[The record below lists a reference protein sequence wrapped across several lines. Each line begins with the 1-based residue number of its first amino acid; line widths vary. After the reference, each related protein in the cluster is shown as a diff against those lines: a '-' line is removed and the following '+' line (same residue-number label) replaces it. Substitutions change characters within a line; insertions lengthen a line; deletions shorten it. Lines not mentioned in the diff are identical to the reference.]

1 VTVTTVQTTG
11 SDAAP
16 PEVATGTP
24 SALADDLRGL
34 IPADRVLTRPIDL
47 IRYASDASLYRLIP
61 QAVVLAADPTE
72 VAALFAYSREHR
84 LPMTFRSAGTS
95 LSGQS
100 QTDGILVEVRRFFDW
115 FEVLEDGAA
124 VLAGPGVIAGRVNA
138 ALTRHGRKLGPDP
151 ASVNAATIGGIVAN
165 NSSGMCCGI
174 TDNAYQTMRS
184 IEFVLPSGTR
194 IDTAE
199 PGAEEAFTASEPVLA
214 ATLADLRHRLLDDP
228 ELTTTLRRKYAVKNT
243 TGYGLNA
250 LLDHQTPLAI
260 FGHLLVGSEG
270 TLGFIAKVVL
280 ETVPDLRHRATALA
294 MFPTITDACEAVG
307 AFREAGA
314 AAVELL
320 DRASLRAVADRPGV
334 PPGLAELP
342 AGTAA
347 LLVEL
352 RTADAASLSD
362 STAVAQSA
370 VESAVTGMHTVG
382 GVEFSTDRM
391 RQREYWAVREGLFTS
406 VGAARPTGTS
416 VVLEDVTFP
425 PDRLAEGAAA
435 LAALFVAHGY
445 DDAVL
450 FGHAKEGNL
459 HFLLTPR
466 FGDPAEIDRYAGFM
480 RAMVD
485 LVAVEFGG
493 SLKGEHGTGRNMAP
507 FVLTEWGPTATAMMK
522 TIKQAADPDGMLN
535 PGVILSDDPDSFL
548 YHLKSAPTIE
558 AEADRCIECG
568 YCERVCPSR
577 DLTTTPRQRIVIR
590 REMVRQLA
598 VGTSASTAMADA
610 LARDIGYDV
619 RDTCAGD
626 GLCAMACPVDID
638 TGALVKRLRATDHPA
653 AEHRLANT
661 AAKHWGTAE
670 RLTRTALDAAATA
683 ARVSSPG
690 VVSGA
695 TSAIRRLTGDL
706 LVPHWTPATPSAA
719 PPLPDTEAA
728 GAVAVYFPACVNRM
742 FGPPGGDD
750 EVAAPQALVAL
761 AERAGKPVWIPLD
774 VAGAC
779 CTTPWVSKGYPGGA
793 ATMAAITLDRAWA
806 WTEQGRL
813 PLVTDASSCAN
824 GLADLG
830 PLLDEDRRRRFDAL
844 TILDSI
850 DFVHDT
856 LLPGLLGRDDWER
869 SDDPIIVHATCSVQH
884 AHNVDRLLGIVGVV
898 TTNVL
903 TPAAGSCCGFAG
915 DRGFWRPELTASAT
929 SALARELRAYEAEE
943 GPVADRVSSNRPCEI
958 GLSDGTGATFGSYL
972 RLVEERTRP
981 LTNDGGEAT

>member
-1 VTVTTVQTTG
+1 VTVKTTAPRSG

-16 PEVATGTP
+16 QELAAGTP
-24 SALADDLRGL
+24 TALADDLRRL
-34 IPADRVLTRPIDL
+34 VAADRVLTRPIDL

-61 QAVVLAADPTE
+61 KVVVLAADATE
-72 VAALFAYSREHR
+72 VAALFGYSRTHR
-84 LPMTFRSAGTS
+84 VPMTFRSAGTS

-100 QTDGILVEVRRFFDW
+100 QTDGILVEVRRHFDW
-115 FEVLEDGAA
+115 FDVLEDGAA
-124 VLAGPGVIAGRVNA
+124 VRAGPGVIAGKVNA
-138 ALTRHGRKLGPDP
+138 ALARHGRKLGPDP

-165 NSSGMCCGI
+165 NSSGMCCGV

-199 PGAEEAFTASEPVLA
+199 PGAEAIFAGSEPALA
-214 ATLADLRHRLLDDP
+214 ATLALLRRQLLDDP
-228 ELTTTLRRKYAVKNT
+228 DLTAKLRRKYAVKNT

-250 LLDHQTPLAI
+250 LLDHETPLAI
-260 FGHLLVGSEG
+260 FSHLLVGSEG

-294 MFPTITDACEAVG
+294 KFLTIRNACEAVA
-307 AFREAGA
+307 AFRTAGA

-320 DRASLRAVADRPGV
+320 DRASLQAVAYRPGV
-334 PPGLAELP
+334 PPGLADLP
-342 AGTAA
+342 AGTAE
-347 LLVEL
+347 LLVEM
-352 RTADAASLSD
+352 RTSSAADLTVATVAAQAAAS
-362 STAVAQSA
+362 
-370 VESAVTGMHTVG
+370 GMHVVG
-382 GVEFSTDRM
+382 EVEFTTDAV

-425 PDRLAEGAAA
+425 PARLADGVAE
-435 LAALFVAHGY
+435 LAALFAAHGY
-445 DDAVL
+445 HDAVV

-466 FGDPAEIDRYAGFM
+466 FDEPAEIDRYAGFM
-480 RAMVD
+480 RAMVE

-507 FVLTEWGPTATAMMK
+507 FVLTEWGPTATAMMRI
-522 TIKQAADPDGMLN
+522 IKQAADPDGMLN

-548 YHLKSAPTIE
+548 DHLKSAPTIE
-558 AEADRCIECG
+558 VEADRCIECG

-598 VGTSASTAMADA
+598 IGTPGSTAMADA
-610 LARDIGYDV
+610 MARDIDYDV

-626 GLCAMACPVDID
+626 GLCEMACPVDID

-653 AEHRLANT
+653 AEHRLANA

-670 RLTRTALDAAATA
+670 RLTRTALHAAAAA
-683 ARVSSPG
+683 ARIGSPAA
-690 VVSGA
+690 VSGA
-695 TSAIRRLTGDL
+695 TSAVRRLTGDL
-706 LVPHWTPATPSAA
+706 LVPNWTPATPSAA
-719 PPLPDTEAA
+719 PALPDTDVD

-742 FGPPGGDD
+742 FGPPGGDA
-750 EVAAPQALVAL
+750 ELSAPEALVAL
-761 AERAGKPVWIPLD
+761 AARAEQPVWIPPD

-779 CTTPWVSKGYPGGA
+779 CTTPWVSKGYPAGA
-793 ATMAAITLDRAWA
+793 ATMAAITLDRAWE
-806 WTEQGRL
+806 WTQHGQL
-813 PLVTDASSCAN
+813 PVVTDASSCAH

-830 PLLDEDRRRRFDAL
+830 PLLDDDRRRRFEAIA
-844 TILDSI
+844 ILDSI
-850 DFVHDT
+850 DFVHDV
-856 LLPGLLGRDDWER
+856 LLPGLVARVDWKR
-869 SDDPIIVHATCSVQH
+869 SDDAIAVHATCSVQH
-884 AHNVDRLLGIVGVV
+884 AHNVDRLLAIVGAVTTTVV
-898 TTNVL
+898 T
-903 TPAAGSCCGFAG
+903 PAVGSCCGFAG

-929 SALARELRAYEAEE
+929 SGLARELRVYEAEH
-943 GPVADRVSSNRPCEI
+943 GPVTDHVSSNRPCEI
-958 GLSDGTGATFGSYL
+958 GLSDGTGSVFGSYL
-972 RLVEERTRP
+972 RLLEERTRP
-981 LTNDGGEAT
+981 TAPSS

>member
-1 VTVTTVQTTG
+1 MNTTAPRPG

-16 PEVATGTP
+16 QEFAAGTP
-24 SALADDLRGL
+24 AALADDLREL
-34 IPADRVLTRPIDL
+34 VAADRVLTRPIDL

-61 QAVVLAADPTE
+61 KVVVLAADATE
-72 VAALFAYSREHR
+72 VAALFAYSRAHR
-84 LPMTFRSAGTS
+84 VPMTFRSAGTS

-100 QTDGILVEVRRFFDW
+100 QTDGILVEVRRHFDW
-115 FEVLEDGAA
+115 FDVLEDGAA
-124 VLAGPGVIAGRVNA
+124 VAAGPGVIAGRVNA
-138 ALTRHGRKLGPDP
+138 ALARHGRKLGPDP

-199 PGAEEAFTASEPVLA
+199 PDAEESFAASEPALTL
-214 ATLADLRHRLLDDP
+214 TLARLRRQVLDDP
-228 ELTTTLRRKYAVKNT
+228 ELSAKLQRKYAVKNT

-250 LLDHQTPLAI
+250 LLDHHTPLAI
-260 FGHLLVGSEG
+260 FSHLLVGSEG

-280 ETVPDLRHRATALA
+280 ETVPDLAHRATALA
-294 MFPTITDACEAVG
+294 MFATIRDACEAVA
-307 AFREAGA
+307 AFRQVGA
-314 AAVELL
+314 VAVELL
-320 DRASLRAVADRPGV
+320 DRACLQAVADRPGV
-334 PPGLAELP
+334 PSGLADLP

-352 RTADAASLSD
+352 RTPSVGALTVATAAAQAA
-362 STAVAQSA
+362 TA
-370 VESAVTGMHTVG
+370 GMPVVG
-382 GVEFSTDRM
+382 KVEFTTDVV

-425 PDRLAEGAAA
+425 PARLADGIAA
-435 LAALFVAHGY
+435 LAALFAGHGY
-445 DDAVL
+445 RDAVV

-466 FGDPAEIDRYAGFM
+466 FDEPAAIDRYAGFM
-480 RAMVD
+480 RALVD

-507 FVLTEWGPTATAMMK
+507 FVLTEWGPVATSMMR

-548 YHLKSAPTIE
+548 DHLKSTPTIE
-558 AEADRCIECG
+558 VEADRCIECG

-598 VGTSASTAMADA
+598 VGTTGSSAMAEA

-626 GLCAMACPVDID
+626 GLCELACPVDID
-638 TGALVKRLRATDHPA
+638 TGALVKRLRTTDHPA
-653 AEHRLANT
+653 PEHRLANA
-661 AAKHWGTAE
+661 AAKRWATAE
-670 RLTRTALDAAATA
+670 RLTRTALQAASAA
-683 ARVSSPG
+683 ARVGSPAA
-690 VVSGA
+690 VSGA
-695 TSAIRRLTGDL
+695 TSAVRRLTGDL
-706 LVPHWTPATPSAA
+706 VVPNWTPATPSAA
-719 PPLPDTEAA
+719 PALPGTEPA

-742 FGPPGGDD
+742 FGPPGG
-750 EVAAPQALVAL
+750 EAELSAPQALVAL
-761 AERAGKPVWIPLD
+761 AARAEAPVWIPPD

-779 CTTPWVSKGYPGGA
+779 CTTPWVSKGYPAGA
-793 ATMAAITLDRAWA
+793 ATMAAITLDRAWE
-806 WTEQGRL
+806 WTRKGRL
-813 PLVTDASSCAN
+813 PLVTDASSCAH

-830 PLLDEDRRRRFDAL
+830 PLLDEDRRRRFDAI

-856 LLPGLLGRDDWER
+856 VLPALVERGGWTR
-869 SDDPIIVHATCSVQH
+869 SDDAIVVHATCSVQH
-884 AHNVDRLLGIVGVV
+884 AHNVDRLLAVVGAV
-898 TTNVL
+898 TTRVV

-929 SALARELRAYEAEE
+929 AVLALELGDYEDEH
-943 GPVADRVSSNRPCEI
+943 GPVADRVASNRPCEI
-958 GLSDGTGATFGSYL
+958 GLSDGTGSVFGSYL
-972 RLVEERTRP
+972 RLLEERTRP
-981 LTNDGGEAT
+981 TAGAVRP

>member
-1 VTVTTVQTTG
+1 VTTTALGPG

-16 PEVATGTP
+16 PELAAGTP
-24 SALADDLRGL
+24 AGLADDLRRL
-34 IPADRVLTRPIDL
+34 VPAERVLTRPIDL
-47 IRYASDASLYRLIP
+47 VRFASDASLYRLIP
-61 QAVVLAADPTE
+61 KVVVVAADATE
-72 VAALFAYSREHR
+72 VAALFGYSRSHR
-84 LPMTFRSAGTS
+84 VPMTFRSAGTS

-100 QTDGILVEVRRFFDW
+100 LTDGILVEVRRHFDR
-115 FEVLEDGAA
+115 FSVLEDGAA
-124 VLAGPGVIAGRVNA
+124 VRSGPGVIAGTVNA
-138 ALTRHGRKLGPDP
+138 ALARRGRKLGPDP
-151 ASVNAATIGGIVAN
+151 ASVNAATVGGIVAN

-199 PGAEEAFTASEPVLA
+199 PDAEATFAACEPALA
-214 ATLADLRHRLLDDP
+214 ATLTELRRRLLDDP
-228 ELTTTLRRKYAVKNT
+228 ELTATLRRKYSVKNT

-250 LLDHQTPLAI
+250 LLDHETPLAI
-260 FGHLLVGSEG
+260 FSHLLVGSEG
-270 TLGFIAKVVL
+270 TLAFIAQVVL
-280 ETVPDLRHRATALA
+280 ETVPDLRHRTTALV
-294 MFPTITDACEAVG
+294 MFPTIRYACEAVA
-307 AFREAGA
+307 AFRTAGA

-320 DRASLRAVADRPGV
+320 DRASLQAVADRPGV
-334 PPGLAELP
+334 PAGLGDLP

-347 LLVEL
+347 LLVEMRTASAAEL
-352 RTADAASLSD
+352 ATATAAVEAATSDMPILGEVEFTADAS
-362 STAVAQSA
+362 
-370 VESAVTGMHTVG
+370 
-382 GVEFSTDRM
+382 

-406 VGAARPTGTS
+406 VGAARPTNTS

-425 PDRLAEGAAA
+425 PARLAEGVAE
-435 LAALFVAHGY
+435 LAALFLAHGY
-445 DDAVL
+445 PDAVV

-466 FGDPAEIDRYAGFM
+466 FDDPDEIERYAGFM
-480 RAMVD
+480 RAMVE
-485 LVAVEFGG
+485 LVAVRYGG

-507 FVLTEWGPTATAMMK
+507 FVLTEWGPVATGMMRS
-522 TIKQAADPDGMLN
+522 IKQAADPDGMLN

-548 YHLKSAPTIE
+548 DHLKSAPTIE
-558 AEADRCIECG
+558 VEADRCIECG

-598 VGTSASTAMADA
+598 VGTPGATAMADA
-610 LARDIGYDV
+610 LARDIDYDV

-626 GLCAMACPVDID
+626 GLCEMACPVDID
-638 TGALVKRLRATDHPA
+638 TGALVKRLRATDHPP
-653 AEHRLANT
+653 AEHRLAN
-661 AAKHWGTAE
+661 AAARHWGTAE
-670 RLTRTALDAAATA
+670 RLTRTALSAAATA
-683 ARVSSPG
+683 ARVGSPA

-706 LVPHWTPATPSAA
+706 LVPNWTPATPSAA
-719 PPLPDTEAA
+719 PTLPTTDAG

-742 FGPPGGDD
+742 FGPPGGDT
-750 EVAAPQALVAL
+750 ELSAPQALVTL
-761 AERAGKPVWIPLD
+761 AARAARPLWIPPD

-779 CTTPWVSKGYPGGA
+779 CTTPWVSKGYPAGA

-806 WTEQGRL
+806 WTDAGRL
-813 PLVTDASSCAN
+813 PLVTDASSCAL

-830 PLLDEDRRRRFDAL
+830 PLLDDDRRARFDAI
-844 TILDSI
+844 TVLDSI

-856 LLPGLLGRDDWER
+856 VLPGLVERGGWTR
-869 SDDPIIVHATCSVQH
+869 SDDAIVVHATCSVQH
-884 AHNVDRLLGIVGVV
+884 AHNVDRLLAIVGAV

-929 SALARELRAYEAEE
+929 AGLSRELREHEA
-943 GPVADRVSSNRPCEI
+943 GYGAVADRVSSNRPCEI
-958 GLSDGTGATFGSYL
+958 GLSDGTGSVFGSYL
-972 RLVEERTRP
+972 RLLEERTR
-981 LTNDGGEAT
+981 LNDKDAV